1 MEKERRRRRKKQILP
16 ARKPPTTVNDVPDSL
31 MKLIIDLLKS
41 HVCFI
46 RAAAVCTRWRRIA
59 STRSITLRDWY
70 RHDFNSCI
78 GYYHIVDP
86 TFSSP
91 PGSQPDRAL
100 RRRVVFVP
108 ALPLPSINARHFSL
122 DFLPKGYMFWCIE
135 DDGTVFGCE
144 DRWCS
149 FLQFRVPE
157 HVRGLSCHQSMFR
170 FVDDGQ
176 YYSRRRVLV
185 ASLINGEL
193 RVFEQHKDNEGRS
206 DWVLKKSLD
215 LQEATRGFPGRKDCY
230 FNHTAKIVT
239 AGNGYIVLTPA
250 EETWLFSVELRT
262 MRVEREHSRNRLPG
276 ETYPYV
282 LDTKPVSA

>member
-1 MEKERRRRRKKQILP
+1 
-16 ARKPPTTVNDVPDSL
+16 
-31 MKLIIDLLKS
+31 
-41 HVCFI
+41 
-46 RAAAVCTRWRRIA
+46 
-59 STRSITLRDWY
+59 
-70 RHDFNSCI
+70 
-78 GYYHIVDP
+78 
-86 TFSSP
+86 
-91 PGSQPDRAL
+91 
-100 RRRVVFVP
+100 
-108 ALPLPSINARHFSL
+108 
-122 DFLPKGYMFWCIE
+122 MFWCIE

-282 LDTKPVSA
+282 LDTKPVVRLFGLL